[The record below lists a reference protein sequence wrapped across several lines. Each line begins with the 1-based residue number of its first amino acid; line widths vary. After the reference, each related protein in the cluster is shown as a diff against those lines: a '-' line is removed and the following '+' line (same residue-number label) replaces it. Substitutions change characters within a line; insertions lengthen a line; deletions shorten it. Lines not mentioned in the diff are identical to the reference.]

1 MIPAYHLKDDIA
13 AVLQSVLV
21 QTFQDV
27 EIGSSDE
34 LASIIPTAF
43 ARITDCSTSIERNL
57 RDASWERANGFYKA
71 GICRNTEGDALFFVT
86 RPFTSRLLWGN
97 AGADY
102 FLTSRL
108 NYLPEFSRI
117 REKPSAYAFRNASTF
132 YA

>member
-1 MIPAYHLKDDIA
+1 MQKPFFSIMIPAYHLKDDIA

-34 LASIIPTAF
+34 LASIISTAF

-71 GICRNTEGDALFFVT
+71 GIYKNTEGDALF
-86 RPFTSRLLWGN
+86 LLPDHLQAAFYGEM
-97 AGADY
+97 
-102 FLTSRL
+102 
-108 NYLPEFSRI
+108 PEPAIF
-117 REKPSAYAFRNASTF
+117 
-132 YA
+132 